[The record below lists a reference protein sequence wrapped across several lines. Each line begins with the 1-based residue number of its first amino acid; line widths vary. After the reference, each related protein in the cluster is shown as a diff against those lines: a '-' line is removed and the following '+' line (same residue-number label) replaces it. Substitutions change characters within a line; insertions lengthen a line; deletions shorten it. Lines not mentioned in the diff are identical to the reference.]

1 MVAVDLFGPMPSSK
15 YVVVVQDLSS
25 CFPAAK
31 IVTLTSA
38 AKVLPA
44 LGNIYDAYGNPG
56 TQISDNR
63 PPFNSQAIKEFMKS
77 RGLAIQHVPA
87 LHPSANH
94 AETFM
99 KPLGK
104 MMRIAHVNKTSEYE
118 ALKQLLENY
127 WDTPYPE
134 TGLSP
139 PSMLFRDGQQGT
151 FPRVCASDDVTKQA
165 KTEINKESWIENKME
180 MQANLE
186 RIL

>member
-1 MVAVDLFGPMPSSK
+1 M
-15 YVVVVQDLSS
+15 
-25 CFPAAK
+25 
-31 IVTLTSA
+31 
-38 AKVLPA
+38 
-44 LGNIYDAYGNPG
+44 
-56 TQISDNR
+56 
-63 PPFNSQAIKEFMKS
+63 
-77 RGLAIQHVPA
+77 
-87 LHPSANH
+87 LHPSANP